1 MSVRLSG
8 KTVSRSAVRPVG
20 YPAVSLSIR
29 TVVSPLPRR
38 KGISKYR

>member
-1 MSVRLSG
+1 MSG
-8 KTVSRSAVRPVG
+8 KTVSRSAVRPFG
-20 YPAVSLSIR
+20 YPVVFLSIR